1 MYTRASKKRA
11 YTRGMIDAFPGV
23 PEELFDSWLHDL
35 AGENG
40 FLPRLTPVDALP
52 EPWLEYLNTALEL
65 PSRYHVPGADV
76 RPWLHSVFA
85 LPMPNADALLEVLSE
100 SEADLLE
107 TVVGVLSH
115 AFRWA
120 SAPPLPER
128 YLETAVSLP
137 AGLADVWAA
146 FGRARGHP
154 RVANMFSMVL
164 ANWRLTGVPGGKK
177 YRAEQLSSGAFE
189 IAIPWLQHEKLS
201 ALTTFLAT
209 SIETEARGARAVK
222 SAVQLIGA
230 VRLEDTSLVTE
241 LLGQLG
247 RELERMSEPFMFNVR
262 KANFSSDDFL
272 TLIQPTTVWGLDEG
286 EGVLEGASGP
296 QIGALQI
303 ADSVLGIDRSSPMG
317 QAVLHS
323 RKYLPARHR
332 RFIEMFELHCPA
344 VSAFVLAQNNPA
356 LTEPFNACLDVMMGW
371 RRMHQKRG
379 AMNLKSQTP
388 NTDLAYTSSGG
399 VIALEDERI
408 ARFEASMEDRMDET
422 RVARAPVFSES
433 DLIVPNPQPVD
444 RSGLPERRGR
454 PVPSGAQPSTGP
466 DGQEH

>member
-1 MYTRASKKRA
+1 
-11 YTRGMIDAFPGV
+11 MIEVFPGV
-23 PEELFDSWLHDL
+23 PEQLLHSWLNDL
-35 AGENG
+35 GGETG
-40 FLPRLTPVDALP
+40 FLPRQTPADSLP
-52 EPWLEYLNTALEL
+52 ARWLLYLNAALEL
-65 PSRYHVPGADV
+65 PQRYHFAGADV
-76 RPWLHSVFA
+76 RPWLGSVFA
-85 LPMPNADALLEVLSE
+85 DPVLDADVALNSLSE
-100 SEADLLE
+100 PEADKLE

-115 AFRWA
+115 AFRWG

-128 YLETAVSLP
+128 YTETVVTLP

-164 ANWRLTGVPGGKK
+164 ANWRLHVPSNGE
-177 YRAEQLSSGAFE
+177 YRVEQLLAGAYS
-189 IAIPWLQHEKLS
+189 IAVPWLQPEKLA

-222 SAVQLIGA
+222 TAVQLIGA
-230 VRLEDTSLVTE
+230 VRLEDRVSLAA

-262 KANFSSDDFL
+262 KAHFSSDDFL
-272 TLIQPTTVWGLDEG
+272 TLIQPTTIWGLDEG

-332 RFIEMFELHCPA
+332 RFIEVFEVYCPS
-344 VSAFVLAQNNPA
+344 VSAFVLAQNDPV
-356 LTEPFNACLDVMMGW
+356 LSEPFNACLDVMMGW

-379 AMNLKSQTP
+379 AMNLKPQAAETKLSY
-388 NTDLAYTSSGG
+388 ASSGG

-408 ARFEASMEDRMDET
+408 KRFEAAMQDRMNET
-422 RVARAPVFSES
+422 HAARVETGLANDFALSQ
-433 DLIVPNPQPVD
+433 PQPSN
-444 RSGLPERRGR
+444 RTGLPERR
-454 PVPSGAQPSTGP
+454 AQPVRPEPSPDPDLTGP
-466 DGQEH
+466 DLIDR

>member
-1 MYTRASKKRA
+1 
-11 YTRGMIDAFPGV
+11 MIDTFPGV
-23 PEELFDSWLHDL
+23 PEELFHSWFHDL

-40 FLPRLTPVDALP
+40 FLPRLTPVDSLP
-52 EPWLEYLNTALEL
+52 DPWMLYLNTALEL
-65 PSRYHVPGADV
+65 PGRYHLPGADV
-76 RPWLHSVFA
+76 RPWLQTVFA
-85 LPMPNADALLEVLSE
+85 NPVPDADALIAVLSE

-107 TVVGVLSH
+107 TVVGVLAH

-128 YLETAVSLP
+128 YTEAAVSLP

-146 FGRARGHP
+146 FGRSGGHP

-164 ANWRLTGVPGGKK
+164 ANWRLIGVAGNHK
-177 YRAEQLSSGAFE
+177 YRAEQLSSGAYK
-189 IAIPWLQHEKLS
+189 IAIPWLQQEKLL
-201 ALTTFLAT
+201 ALTTFLGT

-222 SAVQLIGA
+222 TAVQLIGA
-230 VRLEDTSLVTE
+230 VQLEDLGLVAE
-241 LLGQLG
+241 LLRQLG

-272 TLIQPTTVWGLDEG
+272 TLIQPTTIWGLDEG

-303 ADSVLGIDRSSPMG
+303 ADSVLGIDRSSKMG

-332 RFIEMFELHCPA
+332 RFIEVFELHCPV
-344 VSAFVLAQNNPA
+344 VSAFVLAQNDPA

-379 AMNLKSQTP
+379 AMNLKPQETVNLSY
-388 NTDLAYTSSGG
+388 ASSGG
-399 VIALEDERI
+399 VIALEDERV
-408 ARFEASMEDRMDET
+408 ARFEASMQDRMDET
-422 RVARAPVFSES
+422 RAARVDRPISEPEF
-433 DLIVPNPQPVD
+433 IAPNPQPLD
-444 RSGLPERRGR
+444 RTGLPERRGQ
-454 PVPSGAQPSTGP
+454 PVPSGPLGP
-466 DGQEH
+466 VRGSEGQDR

>member
-1 MYTRASKKRA
+1 MFDGFS
-11 YTRGMIDAFPGV
+11 GV
-23 PEELFDSWLHDL
+23 PKDLFHSWLHDL

-40 FLPRLTPVDALP
+40 FLPRLTPADGLS
-52 EPWLEYLNTALEL
+52 EPWSMYLRAALEL
-65 PSRYHVPGADV
+65 PGRYHVPGADV
-76 RPWLHSVFA
+76 RPWLHSVFVS
-85 LPMPNADALLEVLSE
+85 PVPNADALLEVLSE

-107 TVVGVLSH
+107 TVVGVLAH

-128 YLETAVSLP
+128 YTETAVRLP

-146 FGRARGHP
+146 FGRSGGHP

-164 ANWRLTGVPGGKK
+164 ANWHLTGVAGGRK
-177 YRAEQLSSGAFE
+177 YRAEQLSSGAYK
-189 IAIPWLQHEKLS
+189 IAIPWLQGDKIS

-222 SAVQLIGA
+222 TAVQLVGA
-230 VRLEDTSLVTE
+230 VRLEDQILVTE

-272 TLIQPTTVWGLDEG
+272 TLIQPTTIWGLDEG
-286 EGVLEGASGP
+286 DGVLEGASGP

-323 RKYLPARHR
+323 RKYLPTRHR
-332 RFIEMFELHCPA
+332 RFIEVFETYCPA
-344 VSAFVLAQNNPA
+344 VSAFVLSKNDPA
-356 LTEPFNACLDVMMGW
+356 LSEPFNACLDVMMGW

-379 AMNLKSQTP
+379 AMNLKPQETANLSY
-388 NTDLAYTSSGG
+388 ASSGG
-399 VIALEDERI
+399 VIALEDERV
-408 ARFEASMEDRMDET
+408 ARFEASMQDRMNET
-422 RVARAPVFSES
+422 RAARVDVPISEPEFIAP
-433 DLIVPNPQPVD
+433 DPQPVD
-444 RSGLPERRGR
+444 RTGLPERRGQ
-454 PVPSGAQPSTGP
+454 PVPSGSLEPVKGP
-466 DGQEH
+466 EGQER

>member
-1 MYTRASKKRA
+1 MTAF
-11 YTRGMIDAFPGV
+11 FPGV
-23 PEELFDSWLHDL
+23 PVDLLHSWRDDL

-40 FLPRLTPVDALP
+40 FLPRLTPADSLPDCWAL
-52 EPWLEYLNTALEL
+52 YLQAGLEL
-65 PSRYHVPGADV
+65 PGRYHVTDPSVAGTSVAADV
-76 RPWLHSVFA
+76 RPWLHSLFA
-85 LPMPNADALLEVLSE
+85 SPVPNAAALIDSLSE
-100 SEADLLE
+100 PEADLLE

-128 YLETAVSLP
+128 YLETAVTLP

-146 FGRARGHP
+146 FGRSGGHP

-164 ANWRLTGVPGGKK
+164 ANWSLHGVPGGRK
-177 YRAEQLSSGAFE
+177 YQAEQLIAGAYK
-189 IAIPWLQHEKLS
+189 IAIPWLQGEKRS

-222 SAVQLIGA
+222 SAVQLVGA
-230 VRLEDTSLVTE
+230 VQLQDVALVAE

-286 EGVLEGASGP
+286 DGVLEGASGP

-332 RFIEMFELHCPA
+332 RFIEVFELHCPV
-344 VSAFVLAQNNPA
+344 VSAFVLAQNDPA
-356 LTEPFNACLDVMMGW
+356 LSEPFNACLDVMMGW

-388 NTDLAYTSSGG
+388 STDLAYASSGG
-399 VIALEDERI
+399 VIALEDERV
-408 ARFEASMEDRMDET
+408 ARFEASMQDRMDET
-422 RVARAPVFSES
+422 RAARVDVPISEPEF
-433 DLIVPNPQPVD
+433 IAPNPQPLD
-444 RSGLPERRGR
+444 RTGLPERRGQ
-454 PVPSGAQPSTGP
+454 PVPSGPLGP
-466 DGQEH
+466 VRGSEGQDR